1 MNKWMTLGIGI
12 FIIAVLALIALFV
25 LPSPTRAPT
34 KEPTTFAE
42 CVAAG
47 YPVVESYPRQC
58 NTPSGKGF
66 TEDIGNA
73 IEKQDLIRVTSP
85 MPGDSI
91 ASPMT
96 VSGEARGTWYF
107 EASFPYEL
115 RTASGTVIAQGP
127 VQASGD
133 WMTTEFVPFS
143 VDISF
148 PAQPKGSTGTLLLK
162 KDNPS
167 GLPANE
173 DALTI
178 PVVF

>member
-1 MNKWMTLGIGI
+1 MILGIGV
-12 FIIAVLALIALFV
+12 FILAVAALVVILV
-25 LPSPTRAPT
+25 LPSPTKAPT
-34 KEPTTFAE
+34 VEPTTFAE

-47 YPVVESYPRQC
+47 YPVLESYPRQC

-73 IEKQDLIRVTSP
+73 IAMQDTIRVTSP
-85 MPGDSI
+85 KPG
-91 ASPMT
+91 ATAKAPLT

-115 RTASGTVIAQGP
+115 RAADGTVLAQGP
-127 VQASGD
+127 VQAQGE

-143 VDISF
+143 VSIAF
-148 PAQPKGSTGTLLLK
+148 PAQAAGSQGTLILK

-167 GLPANE
+167 GLPENDA
-173 DALTI
+173 ALTI
-178 PVVF
+178 PVAF